1 MKMIS
6 VILIISFVLVACGEQ
21 TEQLMPLDKGAPNTV
36 TLSNGEVV
44 YKLDGEWSCV
54 MKISMR
60 DLIGEDIIKISQDGN
75 KFVGTYIKGNQYLFA
90 GDEAIKGELEKNG
103 FISVYLNT
111 VNAWGSKSSM
121 GEGSSGVWR
130 PATAKISENCNKIIT
145 NAKVTGTNFN
155 LTLNRK

>member
-1 MKMIS
+1 MKRIS
-6 VILIISFVLVACGEQ
+6 IILIIGLVLVACGEQ
-21 TEQLMPLDKGAPNTV
+21 TEPLMSLDKGAPNTV

-54 MKISMR
+54 LKTSKFEEV
-60 DLIGEDIIKISQDGN
+60 EDIIKISQDGN
-75 KFVGTYIKGNQYLFA
+75 TFVGTYIKGNQYLFA

-145 NAKVTGTNFN
+145 NAKVTGTNFK